1 MAATT
6 GTYYF
11 SSASFSNATAL
22 YLDEAL
28 STFAPDGWYSDQTIY
43 RQQASGILY
52 AETTCPNCLSPS
64 PSPAPISF
72 DYRIYEACDGVS
84 GTQVFRVVTAGV
96 FPATV
101 LYNNICYF
109 NPQST
114 GLTSTINVSGL
125 PSYVDCTACSP
136 APTPTPGPTPGPT
149 PAPAVSYDYREY
161 TECGGVNTQI
171 FRVVSGGVFPNVLQY
186 NSLCW
191 ENPQATGST
200 STVDVSGLSSFNDC
214 ASCGTATFEYREY
227 TDCSSSST
235 QVFRVETGQSFPN
248 VVTYNAICWSN
259 PQATGSTST
268 IDATSLPSYVD
279 CTACLPTPAPTTA
292 PGPTPAPAVSYDYK
306 VYSDCFGTGDTEVF
320 RIISGNS
327 FPVVVKFNDK
337 CWDNPQTT
345 VLTSTN
351 DVAGLLDF
359 VDCAT
364 CLATTPSPAP
374 TTAPTP
380 TPAPTA
386 APVGTQLFS
395 TNTEG
400 SGQGSSGAACL
411 LQTSVSIYTSRANV
425 ASVQVND
432 VLFTNVGLSNI
443 WNGGLKW
450 YGVTNVNG
458 HYPDLDN
465 GYAFLIN
472 SSGVVINIVNC
483 APTPAPTVAPTAPS
497 FQDIQIRQCFTTSP
511 LYYVRVTGLAAPT
524 LSNGNS
530 IKITGPASSPNP
542 QFTGTTCWEIV
553 DDASIYHDSNVTL
566 NTIDSSC
573 SGCGAVPQYDYAEY
587 TECQTSTTQV
597 FRKLTTTASFP
608 SFVEYNN
615 ICYSSPVTTTQ
626 TTTIDVESLTSFNNC
641 FDCENPSMFINGLPQ
656 QGYTE
661 AAACNAR
668 TDYFVFSDRATV
680 GQIIVGD
687 TLYANSSKTTV
698 FNGGFEWYSIS
709 NTLGLLPQPSND
721 KYLINSSGVVQTITT
736 CAVAPTTAPVAP
748 TAAPTTNIEVEDC
761 NNPGP
766 GSRAY
771 VTVNGTFG
779 TNAIG
784 LALKLSGGTGGSCS
798 PGFDGTKCWEIKA
811 VNTISDC
818 SSTVLSVNT
827 DCNSCTPVV
836 PTASPTVAPTNPPT
850 TPTPVVSNYY
860 YSVSIC
866 SVGTPVYTQIVSSTI
881 LNIGQSVLM
890 PDGFC
895 YIIEDVPATINS
907 NAYVTA
913 YVDCTTC
920 VNTQPTPAPSQP
932 APPPPTVAPT
942 PAPTAAPTV
951 APTINCFGLTGSRST
966 ISGADACQSTRV
978 DTHYFD
984 TSDLCT
990 ATVYYGTTSG
1000 CNVIYTSAAYVSIG
1014 GNERLWNGSTFT
1026 TLCTPCP

>member
-84 GTQVFRVVTAGV
+84 GTEVFRIVTAGV

-109 NPQST
+109 NPQLT

-125 PSYVDCTACSP
+125 PSFVDCAACG
-136 APTPTPGPTPGPT
+136 TPPT
-149 PAPAVSYDYREY
+149 PAPAVSYDYKEY

-191 ENPQATGST
+191 ENPQTTGST

-227 TDCSSSST
+227 TDCSSSNT
-235 QVFRVETGQSFPN
+235 QVFRVEAGQSFPN

-279 CTACLPTPAPTTA
+279 CTACLPTPAPTVAPTVA
-292 PGPTPAPAVSYDYK
+292 PGPTPAPAVSYDYREYN
-306 VYSDCFGTGDTEVF
+306 VCGTSATKVF
-320 RIISGNS
+320 RLVSGGS
-327 FPVVVKFNDK
+327 FPAVVKDSGL
-337 CWDNPQTT
+337 CYESPQATS
-345 VLTSTN
+345 LTSTN
-351 DVAGLLDF
+351 DIAGLLDF

-374 TTAPTP
+374 TTAPTVAPTVAP
-380 TPAPTA
+380 TPAP
-386 APVGTQLFS
+386 GTQLFS
-395 TNTEG
+395 TNTPG
-400 SGQGSSGAACL
+400 SGQNSSSAACV

-425 ASVQVND
+425 ASVQLND
-432 VLFTNVGLSNI
+432 VLYTNAGLSNI

-465 GYAFLIN
+465 GYAFLIDAF
-472 SSGVVINIVNC
+472 GVVLNIVNC

-511 LYYVRVTGLAAPT
+511 LYYVRVTGLAGPT
-524 LSNGNS
+524 LSNGQS
-530 IKITGPASSPNP
+530 IQITGSASSPNP
-542 QFTGTTCWEIV
+542 EFTGTTCWEIV
-553 DDASIYHDSNVTL
+553 DDASIYHDSNVTI
-566 NTIDSSC
+566 NTVNSSC
-573 SGCGAVPQYDYAEY
+573 TGCGATPQYDYAEY
-587 TECQTSTTQV
+587 TECQTSSKIV
-597 FRKLTTTASFP
+597 LRKLTTTASFP

-615 ICYSSPVTTTQ
+615 ICYSNPVTTTQ

-641 FDCENPSMFINGLPQ
+641 LDCENPSMFINALPQ
-656 QGYTE
+656 QGYVE
-661 AAACNAR
+661 ADACNHR
-668 TDYFVFSDRATV
+668 TDYFVFSNRATV

-698 FNGGFEWYSIS
+698 FNGGLEWYSIS
-709 NTLGLLPQPSND
+709 NQQGLLPQPLND
-721 KYLINSSGVVQTITT
+721 KYLKPSLIT
-736 CAVAPTTAPVAP
+736 ALVAP
-748 TAAPTTNIEVEDC
+748 
-761 NNPGP
+761 
-766 GSRAY
+766 
-771 VTVNGTFG
+771 
-779 TNAIG
+779 
-784 LALKLSGGTGGSCS
+784 
-798 PGFDGTKCWEIKA
+798 
-811 VNTISDC
+811 
-818 SSTVLSVNT
+818 
-827 DCNSCTPVV
+827 NSKYKD
-836 PTASPTVAPTNPPT
+836 S
-850 TPTPVVSNYY
+850 
-860 YSVSIC
+860 
-866 SVGTPVYTQIVSSTI
+866 
-881 LNIGQSVLM
+881 
-890 PDGFC
+890 
-895 YIIEDVPATINS
+895 
-907 NAYVTA
+907 
-913 YVDCTTC
+913 
-920 VNTQPTPAPSQP
+920 
-932 APPPPTVAPT
+932 
-942 PAPTAAPTV
+942 
-951 APTINCFGLTGSRST
+951 
-966 ISGADACQSTRV
+966 
-978 DTHYFD
+978 
-984 TSDLCT
+984 
-990 ATVYYGTTSG
+990 
-1000 CNVIYTSAAYVSIG
+1000 
-1014 GNERLWNGSTFT
+1014 
-1026 TLCTPCP
+1026 